1 MVAQSERYH
10 SRISVG
16 ERDGHAQRTYLL
28 LVRLYVGVKG
38 ARRLGPREEV
48 NIDPGF
54 YRGEQF
60 IRRSRPD
67 ASVQGKPSH
76 EFMVKSLMIKSF
88 MLKSVIGF
96 R

>member
-1 MVAQSERYH
+1 
-10 SRISVG
+10 
-16 ERDGHAQRTYLL
+16 L

-38 ARRLGPREEV
+38 ARRLGPRDEV

-76 EFMVKSLMIKSF
+76 EFMVKSFMIKS
-88 MLKSVIGF
+88 MIGF
-96 R
+96 RQQYCAHLEFTRLCIP